1 MKKRLVICD
10 CFGVIFDDIA
20 PQFLKR
26 YLDDEEAEKMK
37 SKLFDAADLGA
48 ITYQELLC
56 NMAKELKIDKEEM
69 EKEWN
74 SMFSVKEDT
83 VLVLKKLK
91 ETSDMA
97 LLSNAP
103 KGLVEGLFDAFSL
116 TDIFDK
122 MFVSAN
128 LKMVKPN
135 EEIYKY
141 VLSNFSDDYEDVYMI
156 DDNLKNLAC
165 LSTLNIKAV
174 HFSSAE
180 KMLEEILD
188 KGNAL

>member
-20 PQFLKR
+20 PPFLKR
-26 YLDDEEAEKMK
+26 YLCDEEAEKMK
-37 SKLFDAADLGA
+37 AKLFDVADLGL

-56 NMAKELKIDKEEM
+56 NMAKELKMDKEEM
-69 EKEWN
+69 TKEWN
-74 SMFSVKEDT
+74 SMFAVKEDT
-83 VLVLKKLK
+83 VATLKKLK

-141 VLSNFSDDYEDVYMI
+141 VLSNFENDYDEIFMI
-156 DDNLKNLAC
+156 DDNLKNLEC
-165 LSTLNIKAV
+165 LPKLNIKGV
-174 HFSSAE
+174 YFSNAE
-180 KMLEEILD
+180 KMFEEILD